1 MKTKTNN
8 ISRLENMYAKCKLC
22 SNENFCTVYENYVTL
37 KDENKE
43 DAATLLCYVANLDHH
58 AMKLY
63 EYFKNKKPERFFRFT
78 EILWECYGNAF
89 GLLWR
94 RYNENDKDNAT
105 EKERRDMHIYIYDVL
120 DKYDIVANFE
130 AKLGIDLTTQY
141 NNYFADAAIE
151 EYKNYAKQL

>member
-1 MKTKTNN
+1 MKTNN
-8 ISRLENMYAKCKLC
+8 NNTNTFNAKHSHCKLC
-22 SNENFCTVYENYVTL
+22 PNENFCTVCKHYKTL
-37 KDENKE
+37 KDKNLE
-43 DAATLLCYVANLDHH
+43 DASTLLCYVANLDQN

-78 EILWECYGNAF
+78 EILEECYCNAF

-94 RYNENDKDNAT
+94 RYNENDKESST
-105 EKERRDMHIYIYDVL
+105 ENERRDMHIYIYDVL
-120 DKYDIVANFE
+120 DKYGIVANFE

-151 EYKNYAKQL
+151 EYKNYAK